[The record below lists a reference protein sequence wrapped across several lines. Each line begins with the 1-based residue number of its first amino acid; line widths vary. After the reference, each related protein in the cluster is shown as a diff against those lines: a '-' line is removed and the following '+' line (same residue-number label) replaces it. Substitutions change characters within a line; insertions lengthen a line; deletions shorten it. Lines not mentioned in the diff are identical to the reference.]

1 METKRSYPMRRIFL
15 VLLCPFQLLAQSE
28 SPNVADPAIYS
39 YANPAEGR
47 EGHRYSDHPINE
59 FRLYDFYQR
68 QADYYIETGEDPE
81 IIPAYPGME
90 AGLNGHWGRYNQ
102 FDLYDD
108 IWSRMDNGP
117 IVTSVIRQGRD
128 QLVKAINLTL
138 GEDQSVFATFDQL
151 QMSYRMVWKDEFLT
165 YPEVR
170 WGMMGLVQPATDP
183 MLQSWSNAWSKTTQ
197 WGNVYETSELDY
209 HGFFRHGNKA
219 VFSYKVHGT
228 AVLESPDA
236 IRADKDAIFVR
247 TLHFPKGIQ
256 NLNLKFFKHPTEHRP
271 TPVENVKGLI
281 LTALNTLPGSY
292 GLAVKSS
299 DHLEGFTIE
308 QSDDGYLYL
317 AISDLKAGT
326 TLTTYSWKTEQELPK
341 IQVVIQAHDP
351 VELND
356 YIRGGPTHWPEEFTM
371 TGELGEGND
380 PYVIDTI
387 PVPIENPF
395 ASPMYLSGV
404 SFFENG
410 DAAVATFFGDIW
422 LVKGI
427 DDGLEKVTWKRIA
440 QGTNQPLGLE
450 VVDGKIY
457 AICKDQIT
465 IFHDLNG
472 DEEIDYFENFCN
484 SFITSP
490 GGHDYNTGLQRDAEG
505 NFYFAT
511 KHAGIYQVSPDGK
524 KIKII
529 ADGLRNPNGI
539 GVAPDARIWVTPQEG
554 QWNPTSMI
562 FHVKQGDFFGHSYHT
577 QNKKIEPAT
586 AYVPRGID
594 NSTGGQL
601 YITTDKW
608 GPMEDKLISLSYGT
622 NTHYLVLED
631 TSGPRAQGAV
641 VPLKGDFISSIHRAR
656 INPIDEQVYAVGLQ
670 GWGNY
675 SQTHGSFERIRYTG
689 KPVYHPVGF
698 QVFQNGIRVDFDQPL
713 FSRGTES
720 VEDIFAQQWE
730 YIYTMG
736 YGSPEFSI
744 RNKGTFGHDRLNITS
759 THVFNDGKSIF
770 VEIPDLVPAMVVYLR
785 MHLRFTNGIPYKTDL
800 FATALHLGKA
810 FKDFPNPLP
819 IVPGKPQEIELTLK
833 MPPPIPDIEPG
844 SDQPG
849 RPILLKAITG
859 LMYDKTRISAS
870 PGERI
875 SLTLENTDVM
885 PHNWVMVRYE
895 GYVNVGEKADLM
907 VSDPDAAA
915 KQYIPEDRDI
925 MHFTRLLNPGEKQ
938 TIHFNAPIAPGHYPF
953 LCTFPGHWKV
963 MRGYLIVY

>member
-1 METKRSYPMRRIFL
+1 METKRSYPIHILFL
-15 VLLCPFQLLAQSE
+15 MLFAPLQLMAQTE
-28 SPNVADPAIYS
+28 ALNVADPFIHS
-39 YANPAEGR
+39 YADPAGER
-47 EGHRYSDHPINE
+47 EAHRYSDHPINE

-68 QADYYIETGEDPE
+68 QADYYIETGEVPE

-90 AGLNGHWGRYNQ
+90 AGINGHWGRYNQ

-117 IVTSVIRQGRD
+117 IVTSVIRQGGD
-128 QLVKAINLTL
+128 QLVKVINLKL

-151 QMSYRMVWKDEFLT
+151 QLSYRMVWKNEFLT

-170 WGMMGLVQPATDP
+170 WGMMGLVQPASNP
-183 MLQSWSNAWSKTTQ
+183 FLQSWSNAWSKTTQ
-197 WGNVYETSELDY
+197 WGKNYEADEVDY
-209 HGFFRHGNKA
+209 KGFFRYEDKA
-219 VFSYKVHGT
+219 VFSYNILGT
-228 AVLESPDA
+228 VVLETPDA
-236 IRADKDAIFVR
+236 IRIDRDAIFVR
-247 TLHFPKGIQ
+247 TLQFPEGAQKV
-256 NLNLKFFKHPTEHRP
+256 NLKFFKHPGETQP
-271 TPVENVKGLI
+271 YSVEKMNEI
-281 LTALNTLPGSY
+281 LLTVIGTRSGSY

-299 DHLEGFTIE
+299 NKLEGLKIE
-308 QSDDGYLYL
+308 RSDDGYLYL
-317 AISDLKAGT
+317 AISNLEAGT
-326 TLTTYSWKTEQELPK
+326 TLTTYSWKADQELPQ
-341 IQVVIQAHDP
+341 IQQAIQAHDP
-351 VELND
+351 VDLND
-356 YIRGGPTHWPEEFTM
+356 YIRGGPTHWPEELSM
-371 TGELGEGND
+371 SGEIGDGDD

-387 PVPIENPF
+387 PVPIESPF

-410 DAAVATFFGDIW
+410 DAAIATFFGDIW
-422 LVKGI
+422 LVKGL
-427 DDGLEKVTWKRIA
+427 DDKLEKVTWKRIA

-511 KHAGIYQVSPDGK
+511 KHAGIYKVSSDGK

-539 GVAPDARIWVTPQEG
+539 GVAPDGRIWVTPQEG

-562 FHVKQGDFFGHSYHT
+562 FHVKQGDFYGHSYHT
-577 QNKKIEPAT
+577 QDKMIEPAT
-586 AYVPRGID
+586 SYVPRGID

-608 GPMEDKLISLSYGT
+608 GPMKDKLISLSYGT
-622 NTHYLVLED
+622 NSHYLMLED
-631 TSGPRAQGAV
+631 TSGPRVQGAV

-656 INPIDEQVYAVGLQ
+656 VHPIDKQVYAVGLQ

-689 KPVYHPVGF
+689 KPVYHPLGF
-698 QVFQNGIRVDFDQPL
+698 QVFQNGIRVDFDYML
-713 FSRGTES
+713 SSSNSES
-720 VEDIFAQQWE
+720 IKTIFAQQWE

-744 RNKGTFGHDRLNITS
+744 RNKGKLGHDRLNVTS
-759 THVFNDGKSIF
+759 AHVINDGKSIF
-770 VEIPDLVPAMVVYLR
+770 VEMPDLVPAMVVYLR
-785 MHLRFTNGIPYKTDL
+785 MHLQFADGSPFKADL

-819 IVPGKPQEIELTLK
+819 IVPGKPQEIELTIK
-833 MPPPIPDIEPG
+833 MPPPIPDLEPG
-844 SDQPG
+844 SDEPG
-849 RPILLKAITG
+849 RPIHIKAITG
-859 LMYDKTRISAS
+859 LKYDKTRISAS

-875 SLTLENTDVM
+875 SLTVENTDVM

-895 GYVNVGEKADLM
+895 GYTNVGEKADLM

-925 MHFTRLLNPGEKQ
+925 LHFTRLLNPGEKQ

-963 MRGYLIVY
+963 MRGYLIVF